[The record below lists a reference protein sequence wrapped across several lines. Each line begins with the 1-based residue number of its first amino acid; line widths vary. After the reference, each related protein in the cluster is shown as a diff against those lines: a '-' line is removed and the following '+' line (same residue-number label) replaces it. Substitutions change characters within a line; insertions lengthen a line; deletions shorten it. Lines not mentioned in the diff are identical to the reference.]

1 MYEQS
6 VKCANDDDF
15 WTYYNWQ
22 WKSCQIGKKLYITG
36 GEHKPLRCSVLS
48 KSDSGGYVITER
60 ANMGLPRNEHAA
72 CTYLERYI
80 IVSGSEY
87 TNEDS
92 AKTVEMYDTGNNRW
106 ERLPDMITPRW
117 GHGSCTAGEKL
128 YVFCGRLV
136 GEGAKEL
143 NSIEVLNL
151 RTREDGFI
159 EFQNLHNVALRA
171 M

>member
-1 MYEQS
+1 MKTHPKEGRRRGFTLKRVAPGLRPKEGSPLHHHFPIRQRPG
-6 VKCANDDDF
+6 D
-15 WTYYNWQ
+15 
-22 WKSCQIGKKLYITG
+22 TG
-36 GEHKPLRCSVLS
+36 AVPPRPLAL
-48 KSDSGGYVITER
+48 KR
-60 ANMGLPRNEHAA
+60 ADLHWGLNEHAA

-106 ERLPDMITPRW
+106 ERLSDMITPRW

-128 YVFCGRLV
+128 YVFCGRFV

-159 EFQNLHNVALRA
+159 EF
-171 M
+171 